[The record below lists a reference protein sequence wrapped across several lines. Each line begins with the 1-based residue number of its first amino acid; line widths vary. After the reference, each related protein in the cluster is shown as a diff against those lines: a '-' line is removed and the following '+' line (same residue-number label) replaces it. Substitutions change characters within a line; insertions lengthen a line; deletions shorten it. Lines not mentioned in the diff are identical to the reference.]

1 LISLNYEEDD
11 LMKKIDARGLECPKP
26 VIKTKNGLE
35 KNKEL
40 EVIVDNNVA
49 AQNVK
54 KLAIKMGAKV
64 ALVKESDDLYKLII
78 TNFSQKNHKRKK
90 DFNNNVIFV
99 KSDLLGGGEE
109 KLGEI
114 LIRGFISTL
123 IDIEPFPDKI
133 IFMNAG
139 VKLPCNNQ
147 EIITSLERLEN
158 KGVKILSCGTCLDF
172 YGLQDDL
179 QVGSIS
185 NMYEIVDSL
194 NKGEILTI

>member
-1 LISLNYEEDD
+1 
-11 LMKKIDARGLECPKP
+11 MKKIDARGLECPKP
-26 VIKTKNGLE
+26 VIKTKKGLE
-35 KNKEL
+35 ENKEL
-40 EVIVDNNVA
+40 EVLVDNDVA

-54 KLAIKMGAKV
+54 KLAIKMGSKI
-64 ALVKESDDLYKLII
+64 ALIKESNDLYKLII
-78 TNFSQKNHKRKK
+78 TNFSQKNHQRKK
-90 DFNNNVIFV
+90 DSKNKVILV
-99 KSDLLGGGEE
+99 KSDLLGVGEE

-123 IDIEPFPDKI
+123 IDIEPFPNKI

-147 EIITSLERLEN
+147 EIITSLESLES

-172 YGLQDDL
+172 YGLQDEL

-194 NKGEILTI
+194 NKGEVLEI